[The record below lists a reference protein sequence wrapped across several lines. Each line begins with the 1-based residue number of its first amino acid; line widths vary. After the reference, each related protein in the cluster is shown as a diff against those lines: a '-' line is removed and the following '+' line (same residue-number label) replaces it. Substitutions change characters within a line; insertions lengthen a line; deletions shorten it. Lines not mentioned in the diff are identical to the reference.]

1 MRYLSSMLLAG
12 PGWQVLTTLAA
23 AVTRNSCPISISKTA
38 SVCPGLASG
47 MQVGVPVV
55 VRVVNQKNRS
65 WGKVS
70 PCDPKN
76 GPACSAPSAW

>member
-1 MRYLSSMLLAG
+1 MAVSLEPFSERGPVVLRYLSSLLLAG

-47 MQVGVPVV
+47 I
-55 VRVVNQKNRS
+55 RLAYRS
-65 WGKVS
+65 WSG
-70 PCDPKN
+70 
-76 GPACSAPSAW
+76 W